1 MKQVRQNI
9 TENLNNRI
17 WIIIINKEG
26 DLLVIEFLFAINAF
40 VCFLDAI
47 DHKDK
52 ENIEPKQPQNQN
64 KKQLKKHRKTLKV
77 KVVKK

>member
-1 MKQVRQNI
+1 M
-9 TENLNNRI
+9 TENLKNRI

-26 DLLVIEFLFAINAF
+26 DLLVIEFLFAITAF
-40 VCFLDAI
+40 VSFLDAI

-52 ENIEPKQPQNQN
+52 EKATTKSKQKAT
-64 KKQLKKHRKTLKV
+64 KKRRKTLKV